1 MGLFRSILRLFM
13 SEEARKKDSEHRR
26 RMKEMDRSSKMFEDA
41 DKLVSD
47 LNKDEKEKDA
57 AALRELEEL
66 EKQDK

>member
-1 MGLFRSILRLFM
+1 MGIFRSVLRLFM

-26 RMKEMDRSSKMFEDA
+26 RMAEMDRSSKMFEDA

-47 LNKDEKEKDA
+47 LNKDEDDST
-57 AALRELEEL
+57 LRELEEL